1 MTLYNDLLQVDRCY
15 QIKHRWARL
24 IGLFCLLGLL
34 SGCQTALSPTQTT
47 TTFWKAMTEGDI
59 ESARE
64 YATRETQSI
73 VTIQPNL
80 KGASLKTEQVVIDGP
95 NAKVETILTL
105 REDEN
110 NKLLSF
116 DTVLSKENDL
126 WKVDY
131 RQTTNSLSFLPFGEV
146 FNSLRAIGDVINKQ
160 LEQQLPLFENQ
171 IKSISEELIRQLD
184 EFRRELENNNPSKE
198 QLLPPV

>member
-1 MTLYNDLLQVDRCY
+1 MKRYNDLLQVHRCY
-15 QIKHRWARL
+15 QTKHKWVKL
-24 IGLFCLLGLL
+24 IGFFCLLFII

-47 TTFWKAMTEGDI
+47 TKFWKAMAEGDI
-59 ESARE
+59 DSARK
-64 YATRETQSI
+64 YATQETQSL
-73 VTIQPNL
+73 VTLQQNL
-80 KGASLKTEQVVIDGP
+80 EGASLKTEQVVIDGP
-95 NAKVETILTL
+95 SAKVATIITL
-105 REDEN
+105 RKEEKN
-110 NKLLSF
+110 NLLPF

-131 RQTTNSLSFLPFGEV
+131 RQTMNRLSFLPFGEV

-160 LEQQLPLFENQ
+160 LEQQLPQLENQ
-171 IKSISEELIRQLD
+171 IKSISDELIRQLD